1 MRAQGEIIVA
11 IAIRGGLMYFLDVNS
26 IQVKNVILGKN
37 KYIEM
42 VK

>member
-1 MRAQGEIIVA
+1 MCTHAEIIVA
-11 IAIRGGLMYFLDVNS
+11 IAIRGGPMYFRDVNS

-42 VK
+42 AK